1 MAEPRTAAHTCHAE
15 ACEVH
20 VPPKMLMCKTHWR
33 MVPYGLRAAV
43 WAAYQ
48 PGQERLDGTAFPTD
62 EYLEVT
68 RDAIEA
74 VAEKEGRRRPGRCTD
89 PDCDGDRGHTG
100 KHFAWVPE

>member
-1 MAEPRTAAHTCHAE
+1 MTSREQAHTCHAE

-20 VPPKMLMCKTHWR
+20 VPPKMFMCKKHWYK
-33 MVPYGLRAAV
+33 VPYELRLAV

-68 RDAIEA
+68 REAIDA
-74 VAEKEGRRRPGRCTD
+74 VAAKEGRRAEGGGTEIEP
-89 PDCDGDRGHTG
+89 
-100 KHFAWVPE
+100 